1 MASPSEEMEGLQRA
15 VSDAF
20 AHVGHM
26 ATRYVLV
33 AEVLMED
40 GERAVWGVAPDGQQ
54 SWDTLGLLEWA
65 LQREQ
70 AGAVVDFM
78 AENE

>member
-1 MASPSEEMEGLQRA
+1 MASPSEEMEGLQAA

-33 AEVLMED
+33 AEVIMED
-40 GERAVWGVAPDGQQ
+40 GERALWGVTPCGQK
-54 SWDTLGLLEWA
+54 SWDTLGLIAWA
-65 LQREQ
+65 QQQEQ
-70 AGAVVDFM
+70 AGSVVELLSE
-78 AENE
+78 AE